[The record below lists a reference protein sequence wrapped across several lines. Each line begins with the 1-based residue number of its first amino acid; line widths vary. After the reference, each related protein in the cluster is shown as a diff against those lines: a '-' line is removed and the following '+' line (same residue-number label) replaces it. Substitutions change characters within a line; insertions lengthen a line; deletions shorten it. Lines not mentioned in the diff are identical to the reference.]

1 MKVKKVI
8 VGIAQGF
15 LSIAMLGSGIMKLL
29 TPYEELASQMSWAE
43 HFSPFIVILIG
54 LIEVLG
60 AIGMNLPFLIKK
72 YKKLVPIA
80 AAALALTMLGA
91 VVTNILLDENFIAAL
106 VLFAIASVVGYSR
119 LSLLKKDAL
128 QTVSH

>member
-43 HFSPFIVILIG
+43 HVSPFIAILIG

-60 AIGMNLPFLIKK
+60 ALGMNLPFLIKK

-80 AAALALTMLGA
+80 AAGLALTMLGA

-106 VLFAIASVVGYSR
+106 VLFVIASVVSYSR
-119 LSLLKKDAL
+119 MPLFKKEVL
-128 QTVSH
+128 QTTSH

>member
-43 HFSPFIVILIG
+43 HVSPFIAILIG

-60 AIGMNLPFLIKK
+60 ALGMNLPFLIKK

-80 AAALALTMLGA
+80 AAGLALTMLGA

-106 VLFAIASVVGYSR
+106 VLFVIASVVSYSR
-119 LSLLKKDAL
+119 MPLLKKEVL
-128 QTVSH
+128 QTTSL